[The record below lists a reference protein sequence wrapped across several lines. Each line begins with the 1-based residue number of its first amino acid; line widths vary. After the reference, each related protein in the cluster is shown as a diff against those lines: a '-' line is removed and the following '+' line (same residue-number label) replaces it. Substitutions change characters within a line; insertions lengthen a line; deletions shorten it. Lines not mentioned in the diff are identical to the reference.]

1 MKTLLSIVAIAVTLP
16 ALLVA
21 GAFGALFEDAGV
33 QAGVCKR
40 GQGR

>member
-1 MKTLLSIVAIAVTLP
+1 MKTLLSIVAIAVALP

-21 GAFGALFEDAGV
+21 GVFGLLFEEAGCR
-33 QAGVCKR
+33 AGLVNR